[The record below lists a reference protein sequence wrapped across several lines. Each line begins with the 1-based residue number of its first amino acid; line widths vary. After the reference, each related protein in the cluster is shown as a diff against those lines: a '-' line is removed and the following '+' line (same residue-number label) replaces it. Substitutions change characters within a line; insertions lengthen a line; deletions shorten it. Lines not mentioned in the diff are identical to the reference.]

1 MRSFEKKSTFGIEGA
16 FAFYGANI
24 PKMIS
29 SLNRASFLLI
39 LITMFLYGC
48 SIGTQKSIDPNTS
61 PPSPTGT
68 VYYKGDTTIPDAIVL
83 DFEGGLV
90 MTSDFG
96 WVITNESQA
105 DTLLS
110 LVMSGYD
117 MEEVVVKNGGKEA
130 AEGVLFIQEEPIPVQ
145 KRTYSFSAGPD
156 KRTFRI
162 YETTNS
168 NGRGRG
174 GSS

>member
-1 MRSFEKKSTFGIEGA
+1 
-16 FAFYGANI
+16 
-24 PKMIS
+24 MIS

-168 NGRGRG
+168 DGRGRG
-174 GSS
+174 GQVSAKA

>member
-1 MRSFEKKSTFGIEGA
+1 
-16 FAFYGANI
+16 
-24 PKMIS
+24 MIS

-39 LITMFLYGC
+39 LITMSLYGC
-48 SIGTQKSIDPNTS
+48 SIGTLKSIDPSTS
-61 PPSPTGT
+61 PPSPTGA
-68 VYYKGDTTIPDAIVL
+68 VYYKGDPTTPDAIVL

-90 MTSDFG
+90 MTSGFG

-105 DTLLS
+105 DTLLL

-117 MEEVVVKNGGKEA
+117 TEEVVVKNSGKETT
-130 AEGVLFIQEEPIPVQ
+130 EGVIFVQKESISVQ

-168 NGRGRG
+168 IGRG
-174 GSS
+174 GGGSS